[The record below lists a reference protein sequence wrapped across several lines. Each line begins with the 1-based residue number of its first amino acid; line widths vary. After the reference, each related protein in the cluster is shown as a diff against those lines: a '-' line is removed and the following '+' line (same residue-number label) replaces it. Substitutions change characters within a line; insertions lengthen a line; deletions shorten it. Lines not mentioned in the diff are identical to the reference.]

1 MAGYPSWRQPS
12 MVIFSMVKESSIFI
26 ETASLV
32 IADQAWREI
41 YLPMRWRLYSTKH
54 PTGISRGLQAK
65 KIFMAQQ
72 LIYVRIYLFTLI
84 FFIKVVNAII
94 NRSNRQEVLYKKG
107 VHRHFAK
114 FTGKHLWLSLFFNKV
129 AGLRVSFLIKLQA
142 FIKKRLW
149 HRYFSVNF
157 AKFLRTPFS

>member
-1 MAGYPSWRQPS
+1 M
-12 MVIFSMVKESSIFI
+12 
-26 ETASLV
+26 ETILHQTS
-32 IADQAWREI
+32 DWYFKRS
-41 YLPMRWRLYSTKH
+41 P
-54 PTGISRGLQAK
+54 GK

-84 FFIKVVNAII
+84 FFIKIVNAII